1 MESDILVHILDG
13 REKPTNLPFALLKN
27 ITKNFSEDRVVGHG
41 GFAIVYKGVL
51 PNGVVAVKRIRN
63 NHSIDEK
70 LFYREVD
77 SLLTINHQNVV
88 RFLGFC
94 ASTEH
99 TAIKIEGSRQHIYA
113 EMRERLLC
121 FEYISNGSL
130 KNHITDELRGL
141 EWNTRYQII
150 KGICEGLHHLHK
162 EKHIYHMDLKPANI
176 LLDNQMRPKITD
188 FGLSRL
194 DEKSET
200 MSEDRCGSLGYCAPE
215 YLLNGKMSFK
225 SDMFSL
231 GIVITE
237 LVTGAK
243 GIPDNNKNNVL
254 RKWRHRWKKTG
265 KETPLIYQQVAKCMD
280 IGLLCQE
287 IDPCK
292 RPFIWDMIHDIR
304 EIEGVNGKFSDDCG
318 YTFGQIS
325 PYSEDDMLGV
335 EPLEL
340 HFPFE
345 INKQISCSLELTNQ
359 TDAYIAFNIQKMSP
373 LPYGMQPNKGIVPPQ
388 SKCSVDVTLH
398 PQHKAPWDMQRAD
411 EFIVWSTKVN
421 GLSAEDITINM
432 FNKESSLVDAMNLAV
447 VFHTEESTIVSK
459 ELILH
464 SITEDMSNIKIDGTT
479 GNVKKSQEY
488 LLLTPMC
495 MSSTCSH
502 NHRESEKESSEP
514 HEASEKSSEEKVQE
528 SQYQITPWQTELP
541 NKTSLPVQSPKDPV
555 GKVLSKNSTDNVVR
569 ILILNRIGTSVAPY
583 PQVQSPISS
592 PVEGRADWS
601 VLANKNG
608 QVIPSEVPARN
619 IVHDYRERTSLSSS
633 NQFRNDISTQAS
645 QHDSHTVQFD
655 FDPRSQNPPFKG
667 ISRSDLLDGSVGAEA
682 QHVRETS
689 AQWGPGDSPNLAS
702 VPEETNPSYPYVPTV
717 PEEPGFPFSD
727 AAEDDPL
734 PGIEGLRI
742 TGEAFPGRELQACGY
757 SIDGTTSC
765 NFEWMRHLEDG
776 SVRFIEGARQPNYLV
791 TADDVDTLL
800 VIEVQPLDDRKRKG
814 EVIKVYAND
823 QAKIT
828 CDPETKEL
836 IKRTLEV
843 GHVSYAVQIPQVRFL
858 DMWKPAVLEIK
869 REGYSIKC
877 NRQRD
882 VVLTEKFQQA
892 SSINI
897 PWGYERATE
906 FVILSA
912 DGNEYNLK
920 PAEYTPPRD
929 TIVLVLRLFR
939 SMALEKRRGRKKGL
953 FFK

>member
-1 MESDILVHILDG
+1 MESDILVHTLDG

-27 ITKNFSEDRVVGHG
+27 ITRNFSEDRVVGHG

-51 PNGVVAVKRIRN
+51 PNGGVAVKRIRN

-88 RFLGFC
+88 QFLGFC

-121 FEYISNGSL
+121 FEYISNGSV
-130 KNHITDELRGL
+130 KSHITDELRGL

-200 MSEDRCGSLGYCAPE
+200 MSENRCGSLGYCAPE

-265 KETPLIYQQVAKCMD
+265 KETPLVYQQVAKCME

-287 IDPCK
+287 IDPSK

-335 EPLEL
+335 EPLKL

-345 INKQISCSLELTNQ
+345 INKQISCSLKLTNQ

-373 LPYGMQPNKGIVPPQ
+373 LPYRMQPNKGIVSPQ
-388 SKCSVDVTLH
+388 SNCSVDVTLLL
-398 PQHKAPWDMQRAD
+398 QYKAPWDMQRAD

-421 GLSAEDITINM
+421 GLSAVDITINM
-432 FNKESSLVDAMNLAV
+432 FNKENGVVDAMNLDV
-447 VFHTEESTIVSK
+447 VFHTEDSTIVSK

-464 SITEDMSNIKIDGTT
+464 SITEDMSNIKIDGTV
-479 GNVKKSQEY
+479 GGVKKSQEY
-488 LLLTPMC
+488 LLPMALW
-495 MSSTCSH
+495 MSSTGSH
-502 NHRESEKESSEP
+502 DHREAEKESSEP
-514 HEASEKSSEEKVQE
+514 HEASEKTSEEKVQE

-541 NKTSLPVQSPKDPV
+541 NKTSLPVQSPNNPL
-555 GKVLSKNSTDNVVR
+555 GNALSKNGLDIVPQ
-569 ILILNRIGTSVAPY
+569 TSY
-583 PQVQSPISS
+583 PHVQSPMSS
-592 PVEGRADWS
+592 PVQGRGDWS
-601 VLANKNG
+601 ILANKNR

-619 IVHDYRERTSLSSS
+619 IYHDYRGRASVSSS
-633 NQFRNDISTQAS
+633 NQFRNDVSAQAS

-655 FDPRSQNPPFKG
+655 FDTRSQNPPFKG
-667 ISRSDLLDGSVGAEA
+667 RSRSKVLDGSVGSEA

-689 AQWGPGDSPNLAS
+689 AQWGAGDSPNLAS
-702 VPEETNPSYPYVPTV
+702 GLEEANPSYPYVPTV
-717 PEEPGFPFSD
+717 PEEPGSSFSE

-734 PGIEGLRI
+734 PGIKDLQI
-742 TGEAFPGRELQACGY
+742 TGEAFPGRVLQASGY
-757 SIDGTTSC
+757 SIAGTTSC
-765 NFEWMRHLEDG
+765 IFEWVRHLEDG
-776 SVRFIEGARQPNYLV
+776 SVTFIEGASQPNYLV

-800 VIEVQPLDDRKRKG
+800 VIEVQPLDDRKREG
-814 EVIKVYAND
+814 DVVKVYANNK
-823 QAKIT
+823 AK
-828 CDPETKEL
+828 
-836 IKRTLEV
+836 
-843 GHVSYAVQIPQVRFL
+843 
-858 DMWKPAVLEIK
+858 
-869 REGYSIKC
+869 
-877 NRQRD
+877 N
-882 VVLTEKFQQA
+882 
-892 SSINI
+892 
-897 PWGYERATE
+897 
-906 FVILSA
+906 
-912 DGNEYNLK
+912 
-920 PAEYTPPRD
+920 
-929 TIVLVLRLFR
+929 
-939 SMALEKRRGRKKGL
+939 
-953 FFK
+953 